1 MSGNIILLPILLLFS
16 MPILAASHCVI
27 LQYHHFSDSTPAIT
41 SVTPKQFD
49 DHLDYL
55 ERHDF
60 NVLPLR
66 DVVEALESKQPL
78 PDRCVS
84 LTVDDAYISVYQ
96 NAFPRLEKRGW
107 PLTVFVNT
115 EAVDQGIPSYMS
127 WDEIRELARQGITF
141 ENHGHGHIHMIRKHN
156 GESDEDWRQ
165 RIIRDI
171 RTAQRRITKETGTAP
186 RLFAHPYGEYSP
198 ATLEIISDMGF
209 RGFGQQSGPVWPGAD
224 LRAMPRFPMAA
235 AYADMQSFITK
246 VNSLPL
252 PVIAVEPADPL
263 VPPGLARPVLTLR
276 LKPDTYSKSA
286 LQCYVDG
293 SSDVA
298 ISWSSEIPGQFTV
311 TPDFD
316 LGPGRHRTNCTM
328 PSAEKGRFHWYS
340 HNWFI
345 RNDDGSW
352 YSEY

>member
-1 MSGNIILLPILLLFS
+1 MSGKISLLLSSLLFS
-16 MPILAASHCVI
+16 LPVMAASHCVI
-27 LQYHHFSDSTPAIT
+27 LQYHHFSDSTPGIT

-60 NVLPLR
+60 RVLPLR
-66 DVVEALESKQPL
+66 DVVEALAGKQPL

-84 LTVDDAYISVYQ
+84 LTVDDAYISVYH
-96 NAFPRLEKRGW
+96 NAFPELEKRGW

-127 WDEIRELARQGITF
+127 WDQIRELARQGVTF
-141 ENHGHGHIHMIRKHN
+141 ENHGHGHIHMIRKHR
-156 GESDEDWRQ
+156 GESDENWRQ

-171 RTAQRRITKETGTAP
+171 KTAQQRLTEETGVAP

-198 ATLEIISDMGF
+198 ATLEIISNMGLG
-209 RGFGQQSGPVWPGAD
+209 GFGQQSGPAWPGAD
-224 LRAMPRFPMAA
+224 IRALPRFPMAA
-235 AYADMQSFITK
+235 TYAEMQSFITK

-252 PVIAVEPADPL
+252 PLVAVEPADPVVPLGL
-263 VPPGLARPVLTLR
+263 VRPVLTLR
-276 LKPDTYSKSA
+276 LKPGNYSKSA
-286 LQCYVDG
+286 IQCYVDG

-311 TPDFD
+311 IPDFD
-316 LGPGRHRTNCTM
+316 LGPGRHRTNCAM
-328 PSAEKGRFHWYS
+328 PSVEKGRFHWYS

-345 RNDDGSW
+345 RKDDGGW
-352 YSEY
+352 YAEY

>member
-1 MSGNIILLPILLLFS
+1 
-16 MPILAASHCVI
+16 
-27 LQYHHFSDSTPAIT
+27 
-41 SVTPKQFD
+41 
-49 DHLDYL
+49 
-55 ERHDF
+55 
-60 NVLPLR
+60 
-66 DVVEALESKQPL
+66 
-78 PDRCVS
+78 
-84 LTVDDAYISVYQ
+84 
-96 NAFPRLEKRGW
+96 
-107 PLTVFVNT
+107 
-115 EAVDQGIPSYMS
+115 MS
-127 WDEIRELARQGITF
+127 WDQIRELAGQGITF
-141 ENHGHGHIHMIRKHN
+141 ENHGHGHIHMIRKYN
-156 GESDEDWRQ
+156 GESDENWRQ

-171 RTAQRRITKETGTAP
+171 RTAQRRITEETGTAP
-186 RLFAHPYGEYSP
+186 RLFAHPFGEYSP
-198 ATLEIISDMGF
+198 ATLEIISNMGLG
-209 RGFGQQSGPVWPGAD
+209 GFGQQSGPAWPGAD
-224 LRAMPRFPMAA
+224 LRALPRFPMAA
-235 AYADMQSFITK
+235 TYAGMQSFITK

-263 VPPGLARPVLTLR
+263 VSSGLARPVLTLR